1 MLNESKRK
9 SNNSYLSL
17 KTLYEENITVK
28 SIAQELEF
36 CHNNDL
42 AKDIQKALE
51 KRIMIYWQSKIRGK
65 SSGISKGK
73 NSVKEASLNI

>member
-17 KTLYEENITVK
+17 KILYEENITVK

-36 CHNNDL
+36 CHKNDL
-42 AKDIQKALE
+42 AVDIQKAME
-51 KRIMIYWQSKIRGK
+51 KRILIYWQCKIRGK